1 MVEQYDLVIIGGGPA
16 GMSAGVF
23 AARYQL
29 KTIILEKTVVGGQPA
44 VAEHIENFPGFP
56 ELDGWD
62 LATRMEKHVQSLGI
76 QIVESGDVQGIEREG
91 KGYRIVANK
100 GTYPTKTALVA
111 TGGRPRL
118 LGVPGEEKFSR
129 KGVHY
134 CAQCAGFGYEGK
146 RIAVVGGGESALL
159 GALYLS
165 EIGEEVF
172 LLHRREE
179 FRGEKVLQERIDG
192 TEKIQQI
199 RETVVEEILGEK
211 TLSGLRL
218 CNVKSGVKTTLDVD
232 ALFVYVGYLPNTS
245 FVDTDKDEKGFL
257 RVNLEMETSLPG
269 IFACGNVIRE
279 DAQII
284 SAMGEGAVAAL
295 SASKYIMET
304 SDLCGSADGKRV

>member
-1 MVEQYDLVIIGGGPA
+1 MLGAAVYDLVIIGGGPA
-16 GMSAGVF
+16 GMAAGVF
-23 AARYQL
+23 AARYRL
-29 KTIILEKTVVGGQPA
+29 HTLILEKSVVGGQPA

-62 LATRMEKHVQSLGI
+62 LATRLEKHVVSLGVEI
-76 QIVESGDVQGIEREG
+76 IESGDVQGIHREG
-91 KGYRIVANK
+91 KIYRIVANK
-100 GTYPTKTALVA
+100 GSYRTKTVLVA

-165 EIGEEVF
+165 EIGEEIF
-172 LLHRREE
+172 LLHRREK

-192 TEKIQQI
+192 TENIRQI
-199 RETVVEEILGEK
+199 RETIVEEIFGTK

-218 CNVKSGVKTTLDVD
+218 RNVKNGEKTILTVD

-245 FVDTDKDEKGFL
+245 FVDAEKDEKGFL
-257 RVNLEMETSLPG
+257 RVNLAMETTLPG

-295 SASKYIMET
+295 SATKYIVET
-304 SDLCGSADGKRV
+304 SLP